1 MNCLYWL
8 PAHQRLFF
16 IMSIAQQAA
25 SSSTSSL
32 PISDLPDIA
41 KSAVSDHA
49 TTLDWVGMGKIQLP
63 LQLTGPDSSS
73 RSINYQPQLQA
84 HAEVFV
90 NLNQPQIKGIHM
102 SRLYLLLTEF
112 VETNKLT
119 PKNLQQLLIN
129 LLNSHAEISDRVCVR
144 FDFDY
149 FLKQPALKSQ
159 YAGWKAYP
167 SALIAHYTQQQLTQ
181 QQPPSFEMLTRV
193 PYASTCP
200 CSAAL
205 ARQKV
210 KEIFHQDFHDQ
221 AFVSRDAV
229 EAWLIS
235 LKGSY
240 ATPHSQRSQ
249 ASVLVKL
256 AAQADNFDFSY
267 LINHIESLLK
277 TPVQTAVK
285 REDEQAF
292 AELNG
297 QNLMF
302 CEDAARRLK
311 MGLTPQ
317 ASYADFWLRVEHY
330 ESLHAHDAVSVT
342 TKGIVGG
349 YHYYPQ
355 GGML

>member
-1 MNCLYWL
+1 M
-8 PAHQRLFF
+8 PTDHR
-16 IMSIAQQAA
+16 IATGPSAE
-25 SSSTSSL
+25 
-32 PISDLPDIA
+32 LPDIA
-41 KSAVSDHA
+41 KITITDYA
-49 TTLDWVGMGKIQLP
+49 TTLDWVGMGKIELP
-63 LQLTGPDSSS
+63 LQLTRPRPDS
-73 RSINYQPQLQA
+73 RSLSYLPSVQA

-90 NLNQPQIKGIHM
+90 NLNQPQVKGIHM

-112 VETNKLT
+112 VETHIVT
-119 PKNLQQLLIN
+119 PENFTQFLSELLQ
-129 LLNSHAEISDRVCVR
+129 SHHDISDRVSVR

-149 FLKQPALKSQ
+149 SLKQPALKSQ

-167 SALIAHYTQQQLTQ
+167 SALIATYEHQQARY
-181 QQPPSFEMLTRV
+181 EMLTRV

-205 ARQKV
+205 ARQRV
-210 KEIFHQDFHDQ
+210 KEIFSEDFKHQQQINRSD
-221 AFVSRDAV
+221 V
-229 EAWLIS
+229 EAWLLS
-235 LKGSY
+235 EKGSY

-256 AAQADNFDFSY
+256 PASTTEFDFAY
-267 LINHIESLLK
+267 LINRLEAILK

-311 MGLTPQ
+311 TGLNRET
-317 ASYADFWLRVEHY
+317 AYADFWLRVEHY
-330 ESLHAHDAVSVT
+330 ESLHAHDAVSIT
-342 TKGIVGG
+342 TKGISGG
-349 YHYYPQ
+349 YHYHPQ